1 VAQFITENNKLYKYF
16 TFHHAY
22 VFVRR
27 GSLSLTEVVTL
38 LSLTEVMLPGIVQD
52 RIASKLLPQNFPK
65 LQKNF
70 SDLRYHDVTL

>member
-1 VAQFITENNKLYKYF
+1 M
-16 TFHHAY
+16 
-22 VFVRR
+22 
-27 GSLSLTEVVTL
+27 SLFDAEVVTL